1 MPAIAL
7 VSMILGAVFSLGLS
21 SASTHAAQPNSGQS
35 MKQVECDVLVI
46 GGGLAGVAAADE
58 VLRQGQTVCL
68 TELTDWLG
76 GQISAQGTSALDERP
91 RQRELLFFPYGYNH
105 LRSRLIELSENPR
118 PGDCWVSLVCFL
130 PAQGHHV
137 VMEMLQDRQRQH
149 KGTLKLFLNTVVKD
163 LSMAADPQDP
173 MGTGMLITS
182 VIGIQHQP
190 AANAPPLNTYPL
202 SHTLADAYRMED
214 SELLSKQLIQFVPRA
229 QGDWIVIEATET
241 GEILALADL
250 PYRLGIDPLRAS
262 NPSASSATA
271 YPYCPQA
278 FTYTFA
284 MVATD
289 QAQTP
294 EMPPF
299 YPQYEPFYSFD
310 LPSYG
315 REPELVFTYR
325 RIYSAKP
332 GQDFRSVTPGDISM
346 QNWGGGNDYGPG
358 SPEDNWLLT
367 RTQLQDQGQLE
378 PGQWQG
384 GYRIESLRG
393 GEELAQG
400 YFYWLVTGTTD
411 SKLGPDI
418 KQPNPYLHYLH
429 GLDSPMG
436 TMHGLSKFPY
446 IREGRRLIGRYSPAW
461 PQGFDI
467 NEIDISRKN
476 YPEDDYYRQH
486 LPPAMY
492 RDLAA
497 LMGGL
502 GGIDLLLG
510 NRSLEQMTWRRRSR
524 LYPDSIGIGHYPID
538 FHPCMLYSPPE
549 RPGNIE
555 RPGERQG
562 ASETYPFQIPLRS
575 LIPPKVN
582 NLIVTGKNIAM
593 GHITAAAYRVQSI
606 EWSVGAGA
614 GTTAAYALQHQI
626 RPHELTDPLPLYSPH
641 LARLQYRLQ
650 ENENPIAFPG
660 MSIFNENWQNWP

>member
-1 MPAIAL
+1 MT
-7 VSMILGAVFSLGLS
+7 LGGTL
-21 SASTHAAQPNSGQS
+21 ASPSVQAQTAAQPLI
-35 MKQVECDVLVI
+35 KQVECDVLVI

-68 TELTDWLG
+68 TEVTDWLG

-91 RQRELLFFPYGYNH
+91 RQRELLFFPQGYNY
-105 LRSRLIELSENPR
+105 LRSRLIELSNNSR

-130 PAQGHHV
+130 PAQGHQV
-137 VMEMLQDRQRQH
+137 VMELLEKRQRRH
-149 KGTLKLFLNTVVKD
+149 RGTLKLFLNTVAKD
-163 LSMAADPQDP
+163 LTLDVDRRDPTGG
-173 MGTGMLITS
+173 GTIITS
-182 VIGIQHQP
+182 VLGIQHQP
-190 AANAPPLNTYPL
+190 AVNAPPLNTYPL
-202 SHTLADAYRMED
+202 SQTLADAYSLQD
-214 SELLSKQLIQFVPRA
+214 SDLFTKTLIEFVPPQ
-229 QGDWIVIEATET
+229 QGEQRGEWIVIEATET

-250 PYRLGIDPLRAS
+250 PYRLGIDPLSAS
-262 NPSASSATA
+262 NPSASSATP

-284 MVATD
+284 MAATTT
-289 QAQTP
+289 AQTQ

-310 LPSYG
+310 LPRYG
-315 REPELVFTYR
+315 QEPELVFTYR

-358 SPEDNWLLT
+358 TPKDNVLLT
-367 RTQLQDQGQLE
+367 RSQLQQQGQRD
-378 PGQWQG
+378 PGGWQG

-393 GEELAQG
+393 GEELALG
-400 YFYWLVTGTTD
+400 YFYWLVAGITD
-411 SKLGPDI
+411 SKLGPGI
-418 KQPNPYLHYLH
+418 KQPNPYLQYLH

-436 TMHGLSKFPY
+436 TVHGLSKFPY

-467 NEIDISRKN
+467 DEIDISRKN
-476 YPEDDYYRQH
+476 YPQDGYYRQQ

-492 RDLAA
+492 RELAA
-497 LMGGL
+497 QMGGL

-510 NRSLEQMTWRRRSR
+510 NRSLDQIHWRSRSR

-538 FHPCMLYSPPE
+538 FHPCMLESPPE

-562 ASETYPFQIPLRS
+562 AAETYPFQIPLRS
-575 LIPPKVN
+575 LIPPQVN

-593 GHITAAAYRVQSI
+593 SHIAAAAYRVQSI

-614 GTTAAYALQHQI
+614 GTTAAYVLQHQL
-626 RPHELTDPLPLYSPH
+626 RPFELTDPLPLYSPH
-641 LARLQYRLQ
+641 LAHLQKRLQ